1 MAVKIREHMTFKSGK
16 FYFSCQY
23 DKEKILPLIAEGRT
37 RYNAVNSM
45 PILPDLAAQLNKEL
59 MRRSILG
66 TAAIEGNPLNEDEVE
81 EVIEGGVVAAG
92 DKARLEIANLE
103 SAYALLREPV
113 DVQSVFLLS
122 EAAIKDIHR
131 TITLNIDYYHNSPG
145 KYRNELVRVGDK
157 SHGGVYTPP
166 KTLAD
171 IKALMSVFIEW
182 INSEEMLQESPLV
195 RAAMAH
201 YHLAKIHPFQD
212 GNGRTARLV
221 EALLLHHAGTRYVP
235 PELSNYYCKNI
246 DDYFSVFSSVQTG
259 DPKDVTLFLE
269 FYLAGFNASLDSI
282 QKKMQ
287 FWVRCLTLRTH
298 IYVTKKQKKITK
310 RQQLLLLILLDTFV
324 EFSLGDLFTK
334 PIFSSLYNQ
343 VSESTARRDIRK
355 LSGLGLLKRKGD
367 AYRLNLKALG

>member
-1 MAVKIREHMTFKSGK
+1 MAVKSRDYMTFKSGK

-37 RYNAVNSM
+37 RYNVVNSM

-59 MRRSILG
+59 MRRSIWG
-66 TAAIEGNPLNEDEVE
+66 TAAIEGNPLDEDEVE
-81 EVIEGGVVAAG
+81 EVIDGGVVAAG

-103 SAYALLREPV
+103 SVYALLKEPV
-113 DVQSVFLLS
+113 DGESVFLLS

-145 KYRNELVRVGDK
+145 KYRNELVQVGDK

-171 IKALMSVFIEW
+171 IRALMSLFVEW
-182 INSEEMLQESPLV
+182 INSEEMLQENPLV

-221 EALLLHHAGTRYVP
+221 EALLLHHAGVRYVP
-235 PELSNYYCKNI
+235 PELSNYYCKNL
-246 DDYFSVFSSVQTG
+246 DDYFSSFSAAQVG
-259 DPKDVTLFLE
+259 DPKDVTPFLG
-269 FYLAGFNASLDSI
+269 FYLTGFNASLEII
-282 QKKMQ
+282 QAKMQ
-287 FWVRCLTLRTH
+287 FWVRRLTLREH
-298 IYVTKKQKKITK
+298 IYVIKKQKKITK
-310 RQQLLLLILLDTFV
+310 RQQLLLLILLDTRV
-324 EFSLGDLFTK
+324 WFSLGNLFSK
-334 PIFSSLYNQ
+334 PIFRSLYKQ

-355 LSGLGLLKRKGD
+355 LSDLGLLERKKD
-367 AYRLNLKALG
+367 AYRLNFKALG